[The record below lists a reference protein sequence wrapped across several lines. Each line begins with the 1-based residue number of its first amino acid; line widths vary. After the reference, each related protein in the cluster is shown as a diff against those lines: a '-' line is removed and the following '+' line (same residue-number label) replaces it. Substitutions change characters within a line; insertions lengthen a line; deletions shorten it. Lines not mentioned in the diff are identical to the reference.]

1 MVMAGQPDGAAN
13 DLGDGAEL
21 SERGSMRAFEVVLA
35 WVESRILA
43 GELHV
48 GDQLPPSASSLA
60 CST

>member
-1 MVMAGQPDGAAN
+1 MVVAGQPDGAAN

-48 GDQLPPSASSLA
+48 GDQ
-60 CST
+60 